1 MHANLC
7 VLIETS
13 MEKGMLNFWL
23 GLLVTALTKETYFS
37 KKQLFVF
44 LPQLQ
49 VWIQALKLH
58 ICNIRYAG
66 SSFDADSSLLIKK
79 WMG

>member
-1 MHANLC
+1 MIGIIGHC
-7 VLIETS
+7 TD
-13 MEKGMLNFWL
+13 
-23 GLLVTALTKETYFS
+23 KETYFS